1 MTLNAVSLVWKAQ
14 KKNPTAV
21 ESLCN
26 AAPVTPQTLVF
37 DRQSQKYKERFFFF
51 FANKL
56 EELTKINLYRYNHN
70 LQHRHLSVPSDVPAP
85 NIFGWRLG
93 RVEQR
98 TKHTRNN
105 LKTKMSAA
113 TTRTYSNCNT
123 NTYKER
129 SAAAAWNNQQIAKLR
144 PHAEL

>member
-1 MTLNAVSLVWKAQ
+1 MKTDDIECGIVSLKGAE
-14 KKNPTAV
+14 KKPTAV

-26 AAPVTPQTLVF
+26 ALRVTPHLLVF
-37 DRQSQKYKERFFFF
+37 NRKKKKKKKLFFFFF

-123 NTYKER
+123 NTHKER
-129 SAAAAWNNQQIAKLR
+129 SAAAA
-144 PHAEL
+144 